1 MSERRAR
8 GPLQRVQRRSRELR
22 AQVPG
27 PPRGC
32 TGDVPGMYRG
42 RTGDVEALRAQS
54 AAAAPGQREAL
65 RLRCTQLK
73 EFVEENTNTL
83 RGLKKADEPA
93 PVGNYSQ
100 RKEEEE
106 KLLLR
111 LSQQLQKLLLALDQN
126 SVTKNY
132 PGGEE
137 HQKGPHAEEGNEEE
151 EVSEDEESEEED
163 TEEEED
169 EEKLLDDPNV
179 RECVAVGNFDAQQEG
194 DLTFVISI
202 KSSIS
207 IPCEV
212 VAEKFLEYQSQ
223 NLCHLKVNSKDS
235 KVLWIDLGTKL
246 ERNQAFCHFKYE
258 FQVPKEE
265 EESQEE
271 SQEHTEVVDE
281 TADVTE
287 IQKRNNSYWSAVRAI
302 MENDILEVLTT
313 TGAVPAGFRPSMLFQ
328 LLEEGEEFRASYYL
342 QPKLTPSQLAF
353 KDLVWNSERNT
364 IHPRPTRV
372 SLIVTLCSCKMI
384 PLPGTGV
391 QVLSRHVRLCLFD
404 GSWVRNVLS
413 NIHTVRATWLPK
425 NPQTW
430 TFSPRVGVTAPGCL
444 QLLPSVSLK
453 SSLVAQLCSMERQKG
468 EQDFD
473 WNLFSLHFYMQYIN
487 FFFSSLY
494 QVMGIL
500 PSLLDGDSF
509 VRSNSLS
516 SDIGILFELG
526 ITYKCNSTGE
536 RGELSC
542 GWAFLKLFTSSGVPV
557 PSKMYELVLS
567 GGTPYER
574 GIEVDPSISR
584 RAGSGVFQQFM
595 SLRKQ
600 PVLLVKVKSPSV
612 HSKEILNFLPETLVG
627 GMCYIHLLVFYRQIL
642 GDALLKDRTSIQSTD
657 LICNPVLATFPQLLD
672 QPDLMDALRSA
683 WADKERTL
691 KRIEKRDQEFLKS
704 EFVLVYHN
712 SVFPLL
718 CSTFLPSYR
727 WAEEEVELSRWKV
740 IHDFL
745 KRSREKDGALEYLL
759 SSENTH
765 RAFDISE
772 LAYDFLGEVRENN
785 PGE

>member
-1 MSERRAR
+1 MSPAGAAGGARDLPELGAAGAGPWSAPAPPRARHPAAPGLPRCPATMSERRAR

-22 AQVPG
+22 AQV
-27 PPRGC
+27 
-32 TGDVPGMYRG
+32 
-42 RTGDVEALRAQS
+42 EALRAES
-54 AAAAPGQREAL
+54 AAAAPGQREPL
-65 RLRCTQLK
+65 RLRCTELK
-73 EFVEENTNTL
+73 ELVEENTKAL
-83 RGLKKADEPA
+83 HALKKADEPA

-111 LSQQLQKLLLALDQN
+111 LSQQLQKLLLVLDQDN
-126 SVTKNY
+126 VTRNY
-132 PGGEE
+132 PGGKE
-137 HQKGPHAEEGNEEE
+137 HQKGSHAEEGNEEE
-151 EVSEDEESEEED
+151 EESEDEESEEED
-163 TEEEED
+163 TEEEDD

-194 DLTFVISI
+194 DLTFVKGETLLIHD
-202 KSSIS
+202 KK
-207 IPCEV
+207 EDGWW
-212 VAEKFLEYQSQ
+212 VAE
-223 NLCHLKVNSKDS
+223 NSK
-235 KVLWIDLGTKL
+235 G
-246 ERNQAFCHFKYE
+246 ERGLVPRTYLA
-258 FQVPKEE
+258 VPKEE

-271 SQEHTEVVDE
+271 SEEHIEVVDE
-281 TADVTE
+281 TADGAE
-287 IQKRNNSYWSAVRAI
+287 IKKRTDSHWSAVRAI
-302 MENDILEVLTT
+302 VENDTVEVLTT

-364 IHPRPTRV
+364 IHPRATRV

-384 PLPGTGV
+384 PPPGSGV
-391 QVLSRHVRLCLFD
+391 RVLSRHVRLCLFD
-404 GSWVRNVLS
+404 GSRVLS

-430 TFSPRVGVTAPGCL
+430 TFSPRV
-444 QLLPSVSLK
+444 
-453 SSLVAQLCSMERQKG
+453 
-468 EQDFD
+468 
-473 WNLFSLHFYMQYIN
+473 
-487 FFFSSLY
+487 
-494 QVMGIL
+494 MGIL
-500 PSLLDGDSF
+500 PSLLDGDCF

-516 SDIGILFELG
+516 ADIGILFELG
-526 ITYKCNSTGE
+526 ITYKCNHGQWSPAPVYTDRACPSGICCWKAQQSTGE

-542 GWAFLKLFTSSGVPV
+542 GWAFLKLFTSSGIPI
-557 PSKMYELVLS
+557 PSKMHELVLS

-574 GIEVDPSISR
+574 GVEVDPSISR

-612 HSKEILNFLPETLVG
+612 HSKDILNFLPETLVG

-642 GDALLKDRTSIQSTD
+642 GDALLKDRTSMQSTD

-683 WADKERTL
+683 WAEKERTL
-691 KRIEKRDQEFLKS
+691 KRIEKRDQEFLKAA
-704 EFVLVYHN
+704 FVLVYHD

-718 CSTFLPSYR
+718 CSTSLPSYR

-745 KRSREKDGALEYLL
+745 KRSQERDGALEYLL

>member
-22 AQVPG
+22 AQV
-27 PPRGC
+27 
-32 TGDVPGMYRG
+32 
-42 RTGDVEALRAQS
+42 EALRAES

-73 EFVEENTNTL
+73 ELVEENTNTL
-83 RGLKKADEPA
+83 HALKKADEPA

-111 LSQQLQKLLLALDQN
+111 LSQQLQKLLLVLDQDN
-126 SVTKNY
+126 VTKSY

-137 HQKGPHAEEGNEEE
+137 HQKGPHAQEGNEEE
-151 EVSEDEESEEED
+151 EESEDEESEEED
-163 TEEEED
+163 TEEEEEEEEED

-194 DLTFVISI
+194 DLTFVKGEILLI
-202 KSSIS
+202 HDKK
-207 IPCEV
+207 EDGWW
-212 VAEKFLEYQSQ
+212 VAE
-223 NLCHLKVNSKDS
+223 NSK
-235 KVLWIDLGTKL
+235 G
-246 ERNQAFCHFKYE
+246 ERGLVPRTYLA
-258 FQVPKEE
+258 VPKEE

-271 SQEHTEVVDE
+271 SEEHIEVVDE
-281 TADVTE
+281 TADGTE
-287 IQKRNNSYWSAVRAI
+287 IKKRTDSHWSAVRAI
-302 MENDILEVLTT
+302 VENDTVEVLTT
-313 TGAVPAGFRPSMLFQ
+313 TGAVPAGFRPSLLFQ

-384 PLPGTGV
+384 PLPGSGV
-391 QVLSRHVRLCLFD
+391 RVLSRHVRLCLFD
-404 GSWVRNVLS
+404 GSRVLS

-430 TFSPRVGVTAPGCL
+430 TFSPRV
-444 QLLPSVSLK
+444 
-453 SSLVAQLCSMERQKG
+453 
-468 EQDFD
+468 
-473 WNLFSLHFYMQYIN
+473 
-487 FFFSSLY
+487 
-494 QVMGIL
+494 MGIL
-500 PSLLDGDSF
+500 PSLLDGDCF
-509 VRSNSLS
+509 VRSSSLS

-542 GWAFLKLFTSSGVPV
+542 GWAFLKLFTSSGIPI
-557 PSKMYELVLS
+557 PSKMHELVLS

-574 GIEVDPSISR
+574 GVEVDPSISR
-584 RAGSGVFQQFM
+584 RAGSGVFQQLL

-612 HSKEILNFLPETLVG
+612 HSKDILNFLPETLVG

-642 GDALLKDRTSIQSTD
+642 GDALLKDRMSMQSTD

-683 WADKERTL
+683 WAEKERTL

-704 EFVLVYHN
+704 AFVLVYHD

-718 CSTFLPSYR
+718 CSTSLPSYR

-740 IHDFL
+740 IQDFL
-745 KRSREKDGALEYLL
+745 KRSQEKDGALEYLL

>member
-1 MSERRAR
+1 MRGRFHSSGLPGPGPGLGHGALPAPPRVRHPAAPGLSRCPVTMSERRAR
-8 GPLQRVQRRSRELR
+8 GPLQRVQRRNRELR
-22 AQVPG
+22 AQV
-27 PPRGC
+27 
-32 TGDVPGMYRG
+32 
-42 RTGDVEALRAQS
+42 EALRAES

-73 EFVEENTNTL
+73 ELVEENTNAL
-83 RGLKKADEPA
+83 RGLKKSDEPA

-111 LSQQLQKLLLALDQN
+111 LSQQLQKLLLVLDQDN
-126 SVTKNY
+126 VTKNY

-151 EVSEDEESEEED
+151 EESEDEESEEED

-169 EEKLLDDPNV
+169 EEKLLDDPDV

-194 DLTFVISI
+194 DLTF
-202 KSSIS
+202 
-207 IPCEV
+207 
-212 VAEKFLEYQSQ
+212 L
-223 NLCHLKVNSKDS
+223 
-235 KVLWIDLGTKL
+235 
-246 ERNQAFCHFKYE
+246 
-258 FQVPKEE
+258 VPKEE

-271 SQEHTEVVDE
+271 SEEHTEVVDE
-281 TADVTE
+281 TADGTE
-287 IQKRNNSYWSAVRAI
+287 IKRRTDSHWSAVRAI
-302 MENDILEVLTT
+302 IENDTVEVLTT
-313 TGAVPAGFRPSMLFQ
+313 TGAVPAGFRPSMLFH

-391 QVLSRHVRLCLFD
+391 RVLSHHVRLCLFD
-404 GSWVRNVLS
+404 GSRVLS
-413 NIHTVRATWLPK
+413 NIHTVRAMWLPK

-430 TFSPRVGVTAPGCL
+430 TFSPR
-444 QLLPSVSLK
+444 
-453 SSLVAQLCSMERQKG
+453 
-468 EQDFD
+468 
-473 WNLFSLHFYMQYIN
+473 
-487 FFFSSLY
+487 
-494 QVMGIL
+494 VMGIL

-509 VRSNSLS
+509 VRCNSLS
-516 SDIGILFELG
+516 SDTGILFELG

-542 GWAFLKLFTSSGVPV
+542 GWTFLKLFTSSGIPV

-567 GGTPYER
+567 GGTPYEK

-584 RAGSGVFQQFM
+584 RGSGVFQQFM

-612 HSKEILNFLPETLVG
+612 HSKDILNFLPETLVG

-642 GDALLKDRTSIQSTD
+642 GDALLKDRMSMQSTGEHWRKIRLVRGMTPARSPFD

-704 EFVLVYHN
+704 AFVLVYHD

-718 CSTFLPSYR
+718 CSTYLPSYR

-765 RAFDISE
+765 KAFDISE
-772 LAYDFLGEVRENN
+772 LAYDFLGEVRGKN

>member
-1 MSERRAR
+1 
-8 GPLQRVQRRSRELR
+8 
-22 AQVPG
+22 
-27 PPRGC
+27 
-32 TGDVPGMYRG
+32 
-42 RTGDVEALRAQS
+42 
-54 AAAAPGQREAL
+54 
-65 RLRCTQLK
+65 
-73 EFVEENTNTL
+73 
-83 RGLKKADEPA
+83 
-93 PVGNYSQ
+93 
-100 RKEEEE
+100 
-106 KLLLR
+106 
-111 LSQQLQKLLLALDQN
+111 
-126 SVTKNY
+126 
-132 PGGEE
+132 
-137 HQKGPHAEEGNEEE
+137 EGNEEE
-151 EVSEDEESEEED
+151 EESEDKESEEED

-194 DLTFVISI
+194 DLTFVKGEILLI
-202 KSSIS
+202 HDKK
-207 IPCEV
+207 EDGWW
-212 VAEKFLEYQSQ
+212 VAE
-223 NLCHLKVNSKDS
+223 NSK
-235 KVLWIDLGTKL
+235 G
-246 ERNQAFCHFKYE
+246 ERGLVPRTYL
-258 FQVPKEE
+258 VPKEEE

-271 SQEHTEVVDE
+271 SEEHVEVVDE
-281 TADVTE
+281 TADGTE
-287 IQKRNNSYWSAVRAI
+287 IKKRTDSHWSAVRAI
-302 MENDILEVLTT
+302 VENDTVEVLTT

-353 KDLVWNSERNT
+353 RDLVWNSERNT

-384 PLPGTGV
+384 PFPGSGV
-391 QVLSRHVRLCLFD
+391 RVLSRHVRLCLFD
-404 GSWVRNVLS
+404 GSRVLS

-430 TFSPRVGVTAPGCL
+430 TFSPRV
-444 QLLPSVSLK
+444 
-453 SSLVAQLCSMERQKG
+453 
-468 EQDFD
+468 
-473 WNLFSLHFYMQYIN
+473 
-487 FFFSSLY
+487 
-494 QVMGIL
+494 MGIL
-500 PSLLDGDSF
+500 PSLLDGDCF

-542 GWAFLKLFTSSGVPV
+542 VFCLFL
-557 PSKMYELVLS
+557 LS
-567 GGTPYER
+567 LGGTPYER
-574 GIEVDPSISR
+574 GVEVDPSISR

-612 HSKEILNFLPETLVG
+612 HSKDILNFLPETLVG

-642 GDALLKDRTSIQSTD
+642 GDALLKDRTSMQSTD

-672 QPDLMDALRSA
+672 QPDLMDALRVCY
-683 WADKERTL
+683 L
-691 KRIEKRDQEFLKS
+691 VRISRLNLSRDQEFLKS
-704 EFVLVYHN
+704 AFVLVYHD

-718 CSTFLPSYR
+718 CSTFLPSYT

-745 KRSREKDGALEYLL
+745 KRSQEKDGALEYLL